1 MADSNTLIQTPIS
14 PGELLDKISI
24 LEIKLDRIDDAK
36 KRAHVKYEYDLLSS
50 ISADQIERSETLDSL
65 YASLKHINETLWDIE
80 DDIRDCERNKDFSKQ
95 FIDLARSVYITN
107 DKRASIKKDINLL
120 LGSHIVEHK
129 SYTAY

>member
-50 ISADQIERSETLDSL
+50 ISANQIERSETLDNL

-80 DDIRDCERNKDFSKQ
+80 DDIRDCERNKDFSQ
-95 FIDLARSVYITN
+95 TFIDLARAVYVTN
-107 DKRASIKKDINLL
+107 DKRSVVKKDINEY
-120 LGSHIVEHK
+120 LGSSLVEEK
-129 SYTAY
+129 SYQAY